1 MAVRAL
7 ARVNLAAIE
16 RNCARL
22 AAAAAPARLCAV
34 VKADGYGHGAAPA
47 ARAARAGG
55 AAWLAVATAT
65 EAAQLRA
72 AGLGG
77 PLLVLGALAPEELD
91 VALRAGADVVAW
103 REAFAAA
110 VARRARELAPGGAVG
125 VHVKLDTGM
134 GRLGTRDPAEAAR
147 VATAVAAAPELR
159 LAGAMTH
166 FATADEADPAFL
178 RRQLDAF
185 LAWAST
191 IRSAD
196 PDVLRHAANSAAALT
211 EPGARLDMVRCGI
224 AIYGLDPFQRDAA
237 AHGLEPAL
245 ELRSYVAEVKR
256 CATGESAGYGRRFVA
271 ERDTWIAT
279 IPVGYGDG
287 YRRGLS
293 GNADVVVD
301 GRRVPLV
308 GAVSMD
314 NVTVDLGPSEQEPV
328 ARGAAAVLIGAGVTA
343 EDLAHRLGTINY
355 EITCALTARVP
366 REYHHDGE
374 PVAAGAPA

>member
-47 ARAARAGG
+47 ARAAQAGG
-55 AAWLAVATAT
+55 AAWLAVATAL
-65 EAAQLRA
+65 EAAELRA

-77 PLLVLGALAPEELD
+77 PLLVLGALTPGELD
-91 VALRAGADVVAW
+91 IALAADADVVAW
-103 REAFAAA
+103 REAFAAG
-110 VARRARELAPGGAVG
+110 VAARAAGRTVG

-134 GRLGTRDPAEAAR
+134 GRLGTRDPAEASR
-147 VATAVAAAPELR
+147 VAAAVAGAPELR

-166 FATADEADPAFL
+166 FATADEDDPAFL
-178 RRQLDAF
+178 HEQLDAF
-185 LAWAST
+185 AAWARQLRAT
-191 IRSAD
+191 E
-196 PDVLRHAANSAAALT
+196 PDALLHAANSAATLA
-211 EPGARLDMVRCGI
+211 EPAAHLDMVRCGV
-224 AIYGLDPFQRDAA
+224 AIYGLDPFQHDAA
-237 AHGLEPAL
+237 AQQLEPAL

-256 CATGESAGYGRRFVA
+256 CAPGQSAGYGRRFVA
-271 ERDTWIAT
+271 ERETWIGT
-279 IPVGYGDG
+279 IPIGYGDG

-293 GNADVVVD
+293 DNADVLVD

-314 NVTVDLGPSEQEPV
+314 NVTVDLGPGEHEPV
-328 ARGAAAVLIGAGVTA
+328 ARGAPAVLIGAGVPA
-343 EDLAHRLGTINY
+343 EDLARRLGTINY
-355 EITCALTARVP
+355 EVTCAITARVP
-366 REYHHDGE
+366 REYHRDGE
-374 PVAAGAPA
+374 PA

>member
-34 VKADGYGHGAAPA
+34 VKADGYGHGAVPA
-47 ARAARAGG
+47 ARAAQDGG
-55 AAWLAVATAT
+55 AAWIAVATAL
-65 EAAQLRA
+65 EAAELRA

-77 PLLVLGALAPEELD
+77 PLLVLGALAAEELD
-91 VALRAGADVVAW
+91 IALAADADVVAW
-103 REAFAAA
+103 REAFAAG
-110 VARRARELAPGGAVG
+110 VATRARARGRTVG

-134 GRLGTRDPAEAAR
+134 GRLGTRDPAEASR
-147 VATAVAAAPELR
+147 VAAAVSAAPELR

-166 FATADEADPAFL
+166 FATADEDDPAFMSE
-178 RRQLDAF
+178 QLDAF
-185 LAWAST
+185 SAWA
-191 IRSAD
+191 RALRAAA
-196 PDVLRHAANSAAALT
+196 PDALLHAANSAATLAA
-211 EPGARLDMVRCGI
+211 PAARLDMVRCGV

-237 AHGLEPAL
+237 AQQLEPAL

-256 CATGESAGYGRRFVA
+256 CATGQSAGYGRRFVA
-271 ERDTWIAT
+271 QRDTWIGT
-279 IPVGYGDG
+279 IPIGYGDG

-293 GNADVVVD
+293 GNAEVMVD

-314 NVTVDLGPSEQEPV
+314 NVTVDLGPGEHEPV
-328 ARGAAAVLIGAGVTA
+328 ARGAPAVLIGAGIPA
-343 EDLAHRLGTINY
+343 EDLAHRLDTINY
-355 EITCALTARVP
+355 EITCAITARVP
-366 REYHHDGE
+366 RDYHRDGE
-374 PVAAGAPA
+374 PA